1 MRYRKSDTAKEIR
14 QPEGRPDETAQP
26 AAPAAARRP
35 GRLPLWA
42 KALLG
47 VVCLLAV
54 LAGAAALYISGKLD
68 LIQYSDGSVDSVGSI
83 DADEDQDLD
92 ATGLEENTE
101 EMVIPEGSPFRDSNV
116 LNILLISTDERTDA
130 VNDWD
135 AFTHLGELDGTRAT
149 TEFSENARAD
159 SLILVSLNVAE
170 DTIKLVSIE
179 RGTGVPILLDGYEGQ
194 YDWITHTFRYGGAKL
209 TMDTVET
216 CFNVAVDHYVR
227 FNFNSFVQIVDA
239 VGGVDIE
246 LTEEEAAALNWE
258 IPSNSMLIGVEVTPG
273 VNHMD
278 GYTALQYARLRSID
292 NDWTRIVRQRT
303 VIQAVLDQIQSAT
316 PAELDNLLNTVLPLV
331 QTNFTRAEI
340 AALLVEVPGFLGV
353 TADQM
358 SLPAEGTYGVRT
370 GMDNRQ
376 MYDPDWTENVAIL
389 HEFLYGSDA
398 ASDIY
403 PEGDNIDTDLENY
416 EDEELEEF
424 SSYLAGN
431 TLAVD
436 LSTGNGLWP
445 QPEEY
450 PAAAPETPETG
461 PGRDE
466 ATSQPQGAD
475 GSETEPDAQ
484 PAAGTENGAADPDT
498 ETVQAFDTPYVWL
511 TGEDKNA
518 DSLAVRQAMVYKLD
532 GEGMRYIL
540 TEEGFAASLLLDE
553 YIGGGEEALLDEY
566 LAQADVDSVD
576 EAWYRWLRAYNEN
589 VTGDK
594 LHLIGLGVDESPV
607 LAARGLSLL
616 RRPYV
621 RARDSVTDIERWLD
635 ANDETPTGTGAHYA
649 ILRLTKM
656 LRQDYDAVEAL
667 FGDNMPLVEQLC
679 AQYELAQPLWQGEDA
694 ELTDADRAKA
704 MYENFLCRAQLLPE
718 NARFYGALSLE
729 SASRTALVG
738 RGENSYATFAARL
751 AGYGSPVRGALS
763 TAALLCVTPDGPDGT
778 CLPNNRTLDYTLLQ
792 AILPEAFAQST
803 WISLDGEGSPFLRQV
818 SLFEPGEENVPAA
831 ASYFPALMTIV
842 SG

>member
-258 IPSNSMLIGVEVTPG
+258 VPSNSMLIGVEVTPG

>member
-316 PAELDNLLNTVLPLV
+316 PADLDNLLNTVLPLV

-389 HEFLYGSDA
+389 HEFLYGADA

-436 LSTGNGLWP
+436 LSTGGGLWP

-450 PAAAPETPETG
+450 PAAAPETG

-466 ATSQPQGAD
+466 TTSQPQGAD

-484 PAAGTENGAADPDT
+484 PAAGTENGAAEPAA

-589 VTGDK
+589 VTGGDK

-621 RARDSVTDIERWLD
+621 RARDSVADIDRWLD
-635 ANDETPTGTGAHYA
+635 ANDETPTSTGAHYA

-679 AQYELAQPLWQGEDA
+679 AQYELAQPLWQEEDA
-694 ELTDADRAKA
+694 ELTDADRAEA